1 MKICFIDLE
10 ITFLLSALRNLV
22 NFASADNRRSVST
35 FISYINLL
43 YTSNGRGA
51 IAYYSGVGLPEPS
64 EDSTVIVSAPFLL
77 AYGNT

>member
-1 MKICFIDLE
+1 MTGLH
-10 ITFLLSALRNLV
+10 V
-22 NFASADNRRSVST
+22 HVV
-35 FISYINLL
+35 YIFVIYL
-43 YTSNGRGA
+43 NGRGA

>member
-1 MKICFIDLE
+1 MPIFVAYLLKKICFIDLE

-51 IAYYSGVGLPEPS
+51 IAYYSSAGLPEP
-64 EDSTVIVSAPFLL
+64 LMR
-77 AYGNT
+77 